1 MAAPASNLGLF
12 EAFVVDMVVSQR
24 GVIRRLLSKVFE
36 MRPPP
41 SPRRDQREH
50 PWGRHWRATIR
61 E

>member
-1 MAAPASNLGLF
+1 
-12 EAFVVDMVVSQR
+12 MVVSQR